1 MIVKNTYGISVA
13 FSTKQYGV
21 IPKREFTGS
30 ALDRKKQEPITK
42 LNAKK
47 KESKDKERKER
58 SLSPRSKQKIRKKIT
73 CFARCY
79 KRLSFVTLT
88 FLNKVS
94 DEQAINLLRKFV
106 DNAKK
111 RSEDFQYV
119 WVAERQT
126 KNDVFE
132 GNVHFH
138 MITNKYWKIEKWWNY
153 WIDLQLKNGIKPR
166 DEDYK
171 PSSAFDVKQ
180 LNSKNIRSIASYVT
194 KYVTKNN
201 AKFKCQVWNCS
212 KRVSE
217 LYTDF
222 YTTEEYTDQFK
233 RMGAV
238 LKEMEV
244 KDHCNR
250 TFLKVKMINLNR
262 NTLPLYKRLDDKNNE
277 LLKYHN

>member
-1 MIVKNTYGISVA
+1 MIVKNTYGTSVA
-13 FSTKQYGV
+13 FSTRQYGV
-21 IPKREFTGS
+21 VPKEEFSGS
-30 ALDRKKQEPITK
+30 ALQRKKPDPDK
-42 LNAKK
+42 KPKK
-47 KESKDKERKER
+47 KKVVSVEKKEIKLRT
-58 SLSPRSKQKIRKKIT
+58 LSRRSKQKIRKKIT

-94 DEQAINLLRKFV
+94 DEEAVNILRKFL

-111 RSEDFQYV
+111 RSSDFEYV

-126 KNDVFE
+126 KNDAYK

-153 WIDLQLKNGIKPR
+153 WIDLQIKNGIKPR
-166 DEDYK
+166 KKDFK

-180 LNSKNIRSIASYVT
+180 LNSSNIRSIASYVT
-194 KYVTKNN
+194 KYVTKND

-222 YTTEEYTDQFK
+222 YTTTEFTDQLK
-233 RMGAV
+233 RLNAI
-238 LKEMEV
+238 LKEFEV
-244 KDHCNR
+244 KDHR
-250 TFLKVKMINLNR
+250 EQPFLNIKMIDLNR
-262 NTLPLYKRLDDKNNE
+262 KTLPLYRRLDEKN
-277 LLKYHN
+277 KTKS